1 IELIKI
7 IYYINTI
14 LLIDIV
20 TGKLVTTQER
30 LKEENKKIERREF
43 KDLKEI
49 KASGEIKEVAL
60 SVHEMGLE
68 LQRYIDSQQTF
79 FQNASH
85 ELKTPLMTIQ
95 GYAEGIR
102 DGVFTGE
109 DAEV

>member
-1 IELIKI
+1 
-7 IYYINTI
+7 
-14 LLIDIV
+14 
-20 TGKLVTTQER
+20 
-30 LKEENKKIERREF
+30 LKAEVKKIERREF

-60 SVHEMGLE
+60 SVREMGLE

-85 ELKTPLMTIQ
+85 ELKTPYMTIQ

-102 DGVFTGE
+102 DSVITGE
-109 DAEV
+109 DAEVGLNVIASEVKKLKVLINEMTLQVQLE

>member
-1 IELIKI
+1 
-7 IYYINTI
+7 
-14 LLIDIV
+14 
-20 TGKLVTTQER
+20 
-30 LKEENKKIERREF
+30 KIERREF

-109 DAEV
+109 DAEVGLNVVVLICNKMNVLLNFMIILTKLDYKDN